1 MKIYMVVAESWF
13 QEFGS
18 IKNCIGCYESKED
31 AERVLNEYHEM
42 VKKEIRNIY
51 LEDISYRSVY
61 YNWDITFEEYL
72 NSEAPNNAFYKAVYE
87 NIEAVGCIKEI
98 EINKTYPMV
107 SKFDWNRANRYFVND
122 MELGGYIE

>member
-1 MKIYMVVAESWF
+1 MKELKPREKVSLTN
-13 QEFGS
+13 GS
-18 IKNCIGCYESKED
+18 NATVMKELGRGGQGIVYQVEVNGQQM
-31 AERVLNEYHEM
+31 AL
-42 VKKEIRNIY
+42 KWY
-51 LEDISYRSVY
+51 L
-61 YNWDITFEEYL
+61 TK
-72 NSEAPNNAFYKAVYE
+72 PNNAFYKAVYE